1 MLDEIRDVQASVWIS
16 ASAGTGKTKSLIDRI
31 LALLLSGVA
40 PRKILCL
47 TYTKAA
53 ATEMLTRLGALV
65 RRFSEMEYED
75 LRRELRK
82 MEFEDGE
89 GTTKPGEWYAKRA
102 RKLYQKSL
110 ISSEWVQIKTIHS
123 FCFGIL
129 QKFPLETGLMP
140 GASICSD
147 RERNQLLEE
156 AVEAVI
162 FRDDCR
168 KFSKTVARC
177 TPDIS
182 DSFEMFNM
190 KLRKF
195 FAKFDNFEEIYTEL
209 FGVKWND
216 SESDDSGSGDTAK
229 LDEKLINEV
238 FGGNARGFFMSLAE
252 SLSGSKKSESQLK
265 EILLNNVEKPSAD
278 FLNAFFT
285 KEGKLRSGLSEKM
298 QEGLVKAQE
307 FLRKKVKYESIQAN
321 IAFFSLVRKILDEF
335 DERKRTKH
343 YIDYDDIII
352 MTSSLLNNIDWVMF
366 KIDNSIDHVLID
378 EAQDTSPEQWEIICK
393 ITDEFFNN
401 FGSERTVFV
410 VGDEKQSI
418 YSFQGADV
426 KVFQKMHELFEAR
439 SKACGQRFHN
449 VQLNKS
455 YRTTGNILRFVD
467 EVFEG
472 TYMRTQHST
481 NRAEDAGEVYVAELF
496 EGGEEENIETESDE
510 EKDTNE
516 RKSADEK
523 LARHL
528 AEFIKGTIDSGRIVE
543 ARGRPAKPEDFM
555 ILFQRRDTEA
565 MQAIA
570 RALEDRGV
578 PVSGMDRLLLKDEV
592 IVEDLITLA
601 KFAVFPLDDLL
612 CARVLKSPVVGIGED
627 ELMCL
632 CLERGDKGLWEY
644 CLENEKLYDKHDVN
658 AVEKDGTN
666 EVNEADTED
675 SSEKL
680 KELKDLMNQGLQ
692 TSAYVFFTKVLTKKM
707 KEGFAER
714 LGEISMDPLGDF
726 MDVVEKYESENTASL
741 QSFLEWFDDFGEKI
755 EIKRDAFASPGCV
768 RIMTVHASKGLQ
780 APFVLLADT
789 HFYNA
794 QSGKILA
801 TNKDGILVWGAA
813 VGAGIGIKVGAGTN
827 NSGCYIPDVYVEA
840 KESAKAASEEESLR
854 ELYVAL
860 TRAEDYVGIFGRR
873 RKDGKQVCEKCW
885 YRKIRNVTEIKKR
898 SRIGLK
904 VGREEGSRSR
914 QN

>member
-1 MLDEIRDVQASVWIS
+1 MLDEIRDVRASVWIS

-53 ATEMLTRLGALV
+53 ATEMLTRLGTLV
-65 RRFSEMEYED
+65 HKFSEMDED
-75 LRRELRK
+75 ALWRELK
-82 MEFEDGE
+82 DLGFEEDDDE
-89 GTTKPGEWYAKRA
+89 RRAKPSGWYAKTA
-102 RKLYQKSL
+102 RNLYQKSL

-140 GASICSD
+140 GVNICSD
-147 RERNQLLEE
+147 HERNQLLKE

-168 KFSKTVARC
+168 EFSRIVARR
-177 TPDIS
+177 TSDIS
-182 DSFEMFNM
+182 DNFDMFIM

-195 FAKFDNFEEIYTEL
+195 FAKFDDFEEVYGEL
-209 FGVKWND
+209 FGINKEDVNF
-216 SESDDSGSGDTAK
+216 SEDDSDRDK
-229 LDEKLINEV
+229 KLINEV

-252 SLSGSKKSESQLK
+252 SLSDTKKRESQLK
-265 EILLNNVEKPSAD
+265 EILLNNVEKPSSD

-285 KEGKLRSGLSEKM
+285 KERKPRSGLNEKM
-298 QEGLVKAQE
+298 QEGLLKAQE
-307 FLRKKVKYESIQAN
+307 FLRKKVGYEYAQAN
-321 IAFFSLVRKILDEF
+321 VAFFSLVRKILDEF
-335 DERKRTKH
+335 DERKHRKH
-343 YIDYDDIII
+343 CIDYDDVII

-366 KIDNSIDHVLID
+366 KIDDSIDHVLID
-378 EAQDTSPEQWEIICK
+378 EAQDTSPEQWDIICR
-393 ITDEFFNN
+393 ITDEFFDN

-496 EGGEEENIETESDE
+496 EEGEEETEKNEENIETESNE
-510 EKDTNE
+510 EKENDSNVNDINE
-516 RKSADEK
+516 RESRESADEK

-528 AEFIKGTIDSGRIVE
+528 AGFIKDAIDSGKIVE
-543 ARGRPAKPEDFM
+543 SRERPAKPEDFM
-555 ILFQRRDTEA
+555 ILFQRRDADA
-565 MQAIA
+565 MQAISK
-570 RALEDRGV
+570 ALEDRGV
-578 PVSGMDRLLLKDEV
+578 PVSGLDRLLLKDEV

-612 CARVLKSPVVGIGED
+612 CARVLKSPVVGIGEE
-627 ELMCL
+627 ELMNL
-632 CLERGDKGLWEY
+632 CLERGDEDKGLWEY
-644 CLENEKLYDKHDVN
+644 CLESL
-658 AVEKDGTN
+658 GGR
-666 EVNEADTED
+666 EANPGDDRAER
-675 SSEKL
+675 L
-680 KELKDLMNQGLQ
+680 KELAELVDQGLQ
-692 TSAYVFFTKVLTKKM
+692 TSAYAFFSRALTRDM
-707 KEGFAER
+707 KQRFAER
-714 LGEISMDPLGDF
+714 LGDAGMDPLSDF
-726 MDVVEKYESENTASL
+726 IDVVENYETENTASL
-741 QSFLEWFDDFGEKI
+741 QSFLEWFGDFGGKI
-755 EIKRDAFASPGCV
+755 EIKRDAFASSGCV
-768 RIMTVHASKGLQ
+768 RMMTVHASKGLQ

-794 QSGKILA
+794 RTDEILA
-801 TNKDGILVWGAA
+801 TKEDGILIWSGGTEAMSGGGEGGGR
-813 VGAGIGIKVGAGTN
+813 GAGAGRGDGGAV
-827 NSGCYIPDVYVEA
+827 SDVCAEA
-840 KESAKAASEEESLR
+840 KDAAKAASEEESLR

-860 TRAEDYVGIFGRR
+860 TRAEDCVGIFGKGRSGNCGSGRR
-873 RKDGKQVCEKCW
+873 QLNKKCW
-885 YRKIRNVTEIKKR
+885 WERVRERRVGGRK
-898 SRIGLK
+898 
-904 VGREEGSRSR
+904 
-914 QN
+914 